1 MPRATLSLRSFSVQ
15 IQLCRRQPQSC
26 KHAQAEGSQL
36 HPRRGRHHA
45 GSNNY
50 ELESPSLVY
59 DHTHARHF
67 FSQALLSGPI
77 SVVIEV
83 YNDFLEYSSG
93 VYIPNKG
100 SGLVGPGLHSN
111 AFDRLRCNQRRL
123 PPEVLDR
130 STCARAR
137 VFFVFHHARLTCF
150 FADVGR
156 VIR

>member
-1 MPRATLSLRSFSVQ
+1 M
-15 IQLCRRQPQSC
+15 
-26 KHAQAEGSQL
+26 
-36 HPRRGRHHA
+36 
-45 GSNNY
+45 
-50 ELESPSLVY
+50 Y

-67 FSQALLSGPI
+67 FSQALQSGPI

-83 YNDFLEYSSG
+83 YTDFLDYSSG

-100 SGLVGPGLHSN
+100 SGLVGYIQM
-111 AFDRLRCNQRRL
+111 RLIGYGATSGAS